1 MRSLSELGKIDL
13 LVLFVGGAALAIG
26 SLLLL
31 EIALC
36 DLTGLYEPQSNR
48 DRGKSSIPKPRVIE
62 PPFTKLA
69 AFRTFKWR
77 GLCKGIEPFTGA
89 VEHLTDA
96 NAMPAALVKRADLMG
111 FLEGSP

>member
-69 AFRTFKWR
+69 AFRTFTVS
-77 GLCKGIEPFTGA
+77 G
-89 VEHLTDA
+89 VVS
-96 NAMPAALVKRADLMG
+96 VKELNPLRVRLSI
-111 FLEGSP
+111 SPTPTPCPPRS